1 MRRCAGRRSV
11 SPAGRARSFLA
22 RSASATILAALLAAP
37 AASARD
43 VTVPSFDGTPLA
55 ASFLPAD
62 GLAPGARAPTILMTH
77 GWGLVRDRGDGSSG
91 VAGFGAVGAAALR
104 AAGFNVLTWDSRGF
118 GESGGTVTVDAAAF
132 EGRDVQALLDWLAA
146 QPEARL
152 DGPGDPRAGMH
163 GPSYAGGIELVAAAI
178 DRRIDA
184 IAPAIAWHSLLTALY
199 REDLAKAGWG
209 AALGGLGLPTA
220 TLLGV
225 IAPSGVQTGTLDPH
239 ILSALLSGAATGR
252 FSAADRQWFAD
263 RGPGDLVRRI
273 RVPTLLLQGTAD
285 TLFTPSEAIRNHEL
299 LAASGVPLKMVWFC
313 GGHGVCLTG
322 AGETGH
328 VERTVIAW
336 LKRHVAGDAVDTGP
350 AFEWLADDA
359 VWRAADRFPLPPG
372 RPITA
377 TGKGTLVLS
386 PVDTVSGA
394 LIAAGPAAGSVVN
407 VPIRA
412 PERRTD
418 VVGEPDLQLAYR
430 GTATE
435 QRAHVFAQIVDQ
447 TRGVVLG
454 NQATPI
460 PLALDG
466 QPHTVRRALEG
477 VAASAGPGSRY
488 VLQLTGGTS
497 MYGPVR
503 NAGTIDFSDVTLALP
518 TGGAAAAPGSAP
530 GASCRSARRFRIRL
544 SRRFARAKVWVAGR
558 RVKVRR
564 RHGRL
569 TAVVD
574 LRGRPSQVV
583 TVRVV
588 GKTRTGKQRKRV
600 HRYRT
605 CRT

>member
-1 MRRCAGRRSV
+1 MRRCAGV
-11 SPAGRARSFLA
+11 LVATFLA
-22 RSASATILAALLAAP
+22 AAVPAT
-37 AASARD
+37 ASARD
-43 VTVPSFDGTPLA
+43 VAVPSFDGTPIA
-55 ASFLPAD
+55 ASLLPAD
-62 GLAPGARAPTILMTH
+62 GLTPGARAPTILMTH
-77 GWGLVRDRGDGSSG
+77 GWGLVRDRGENSG
-91 VAGFGAVGAAALR
+91 GLEAFGAVGSAALR

-118 GESGGTVTVDAAAF
+118 GESGGTVTVDSKDF

-178 DRRIDA
+178 DPRIDA

-199 REDLAKAGWG
+199 REDLAKTGWG
-209 AALGGLGLPTA
+209 AALAGLGLPTA

-239 ILSALLSGAATGR
+239 ILSALFSGAATGR
-252 FSAADRQWFAD
+252 FSAEDRQWFAD
-263 RGPGDLVRRI
+263 RGPGELVRRI
-273 RVPTLLLQGTAD
+273 RVPTLLVQGTAD
-285 TLFTPSEAIRNHEL
+285 TLFTPSEAMRNHEL
-299 LAASGVPLKMVWFC
+299 LAKSGVPLKMLWFC

-322 AGETGH
+322 AGEAGK

-336 LKRHVAGDAVDTGP
+336 LRRHVAADRGVDTGP

-359 VWRAADRFPLPPG
+359 VWRSAGRFPLPPG
-372 RPITA
+372 PPLA
-377 TGKGTLVLS
+377 AEGKGTLVLS
-386 PVDTVSGA
+386 PADAVSGTP
-394 LIAAGPAAGSVVN
+394 ITAGPALGSVVN
-407 VPIRA
+407 VPILA
-412 PERRTD
+412 PRERTD
-418 VVGEPDLQLAYR
+418 VVGEPSLELAYR
-430 GTATE
+430 GTAVAP
-435 QRAHVFAQIVDQ
+435 QAHVFAQILDQ
-447 TRGVVLG
+447 RRGVVLG

-466 QPHTVRRALEG
+466 RAHTVSRALEG
-477 VAASAGPGSRY
+477 VAASAGPASRY

-503 NAGTIDFSDVTLALP
+503 NAGTIDFTRVRISLP
-518 TGGAAAAPGSAP
+518 TGGPAGAAGGSGPSARV
-530 GASCRSARRFRIRL
+530 CRSTRRFRLKL
-544 SRRFARAKVWVAGR
+544 SRKYKRARVWVAGH

-564 RHGRL
+564 RNGRL

-574 LRGRPSQVV
+574 LRGRPAGV
-583 TVRVV
+583 VRVRV
-588 GKTRTGKQRKRV
+588 AGRTKAGRKRVRV